1 MQKFS
6 NFQIKKTSEF
16 YEKYWNRIKTLIGD
30 DIKTIIRRWI
40 FMSTSYSICQLKD
53 TYRWWYH
60 QEPSAESNNLD
71 RRMIY
76 LS

>member
-1 MQKFS
+1 MQ
-6 NFQIKKTSEF
+6 
-16 YEKYWNRIKTLIGD
+16 YWSRIKTPIGD

-40 FMSTSYSICQLKD
+40 FMNTSHPICQLKD
-53 TYRWWYH
+53 THRYH

-71 RRMIY
+71 RRIIY